1 MRGIREKC
9 EVGGSKLRDKSFEYD
24 FFFDVFAYGS
34 GVESIHGVICRMVLL
49 REGL

>member
-1 MRGIREKC
+1 M
-9 EVGGSKLRDKSFEYD
+9 KLVDQSSVIKVLSMI